1 VRWKFGTCTGTMSHF
16 DYLKAAKIAP
26 IMIVTREESGI
37 TNLIGRGH
45 AYDDQSL
52 WVDARYRV
60 RVINLAMR
68 IAGQKPQRETVVAA
82 LNQAA
87 KRYNVSLT
95 PHLITIARA
104 MRLSTQLDKI
114 LEEMK
119 TNGTLKYFHQEY
131 ARRRALRLEQG
142 SGFMNF
148 ATAQRRFR
156 SAIIAR
162 LVGAETL
169 SDSRLIDSVLAG
181 KTPDPQKLLQ
191 KLKA

>member
-1 VRWKFGTCTGTMSHF
+1 MSHF

-26 IMIVTREESGI
+26 IVIVTREESGI
-37 TNLIGRGH
+37 TSLIGQGH
-45 AYDDQSL
+45 KYDDQSL
-52 WVDARYRV
+52 WVDARYRI
-60 RVINLAMR
+60 RIINLAMR
-68 IAGQKPQRETVVAA
+68 IAGRKAQREEVVAA

-87 KRYNVSLT
+87 KRYNVSLM

-114 LEEMK
+114 LDEMK
-119 TNGTLKYFHQEY
+119 SNGTLKHFHQEY
-131 ARRRALRLEQG
+131 ARRRALRLEHG

-162 LVGAETL
+162 LVGADSQI
-169 SDSRLIDSVLAG
+169 SDSGLIDSVLAG
-181 KTPDPQKLLQ
+181 KMADPQKLRQ